1 MGIFT
6 GQLLPHPSTKKLRRM
21 AHLGCMN
28 EVMSRGITEDKMFRH
43 GEMPQHSHIP
53 VHIVLYIPSDWD
65 YGEIISRKFAN
76 FKKFNVYLRMIGCS
90 TGKEGWPI
98 RFNFHSLPHFALPLP
113 SKRDFLAIPASTLC
127 AKACTTGSRA
137 WQQCLKRASSTF
149 IVINKLNSIAMTIAS
164 VFIPVAIAFAV
175 IIFLSVFFHFVPFF
189 LWLSARV
196 SGVKISLIQLFMMR
210 IRNVP
215 PNVIVP
221 SLIEAHKA
229 GLSYITRDNLEA
241 HYMTGGHVQRVVH
254 ALVSASK
261 ADIDLSFEKATAIDL
276 AGRDVFEA
284 VQTSVN
290 PKVIDTPPVAA
301 VAKNGIQLIAKA
313 RVTVRANIHQL
324 VGGAGEDTIL
334 ARVGEG
340 IVSSIGSAT
349 SHEEV
354 LENPDSISKLVLRK
368 GLDAGT
374 AYEIL
379 SIDIA
384 DIDVGKNI
392 GATLQIDQANADKN
406 IAQAKAEER
415 RAMAVAQEQEMKALA
430 QQARA
435 EVIQAE
441 ADVPKALAQALR
453 DGNMGFMDYY
463 KLENLKGDTAMRD
476 TISKI
481 NPNDILGKK

>member
-1 MGIFT
+1 METPLISVFSVIGLI
-6 GQLLPHPSTKKLRRM
+6 
-21 AHLGCMN
+21 
-28 EVMSRGITEDKMFRH
+28 V
-43 GEMPQHSHIP
+43 
-53 VHIVLYIPSDWD
+53 IVLI
-65 YGEIISRKFAN
+65 
-76 FKKFNVYLRMIGCS
+76 
-90 TGKEGWPI
+90 
-98 RFNFHSLPHFALPLP
+98 
-113 SKRDFLAIPASTLC
+113 
-127 AKACTTGSRA
+127 
-137 WQQCLKRASSTF
+137 
-149 IVINKLNSIAMTIAS
+149 
-164 VFIPVAIAFAV
+164 
-175 IIFLSVFFHFVPFF
+175 FFHFVPFF
-189 LWLSARV
+189 LWISAKV
-196 SGVKISLIQLFMMR
+196 SGVKVSLIQLFLMR

-215 PNVIVP
+215 PETIVP

-229 GLSYITRDNLEA
+229 GLKTITRDNLEA

-261 ADIDLSFEKATAIDL
+261 ANIDLSFEKATAIDL

-340 IVSSIGSAT
+340 IVSSIGSAE
-349 SHEEV
+349 SHESV

-415 RAMAVAQEQEMKALA
+415 RAMAVATEQEMKARA
-430 QQARA
+430 EEARA
-435 EVIQAE
+435 EVIRAE
-441 ADVPKALAQALR
+441 AEVPKALAQALR

-476 TISKI
+476 NIAKLTK
-481 NPNDILGKK
+481 NDIGDLLK